1 MQFLAQKFKSRSTAR
16 RHRISVIRTVRT
28 NERGFVKDEAKVI
41 GTYWASVTPLT
52 EALRIQFETMK
63 VTATHSI
70 SMDSNVDVK
79 ETDKLKLGS
88 GREFDILTIK
98 RVDEGNRD
106 LVIITEEIR
115 PKNTISIILPKPDPE
130 IDNNGENNNQDC
142 NSNCNCNHGDNQIVV
157 VGEDPNIFTFHN
169 PPWETPNLG
178 WGLKYSVY
186 EGAQFPLITTLKDVS
201 METVMQVLHDVG
213 MISPIFPRLVK
224 VIYTNSNVQ
233 YGNISSVQG
242 MDDTGWAGGGT
253 LYFKGPIEFIIGWMG
268 YGWRYPSLL
277 HEILAVKT
285 NGRVRSYVEMKQ
297 NQANAGDYGFEIW
310 D

>member
-1 MQFLAQKFKSRSTAR
+1 MQFLQRQYKSRSTAR
-16 RHRISVIRTVRT
+16 KHRISVIRTVRT
-28 NERGFVKDEAKVI
+28 NERGFVKDKSEVI
-41 GTYWASVTPLT
+41 GTYWASVIPLT

-79 ETDKLKLGS
+79 ETDKLKLGN
-88 GREFDILTIK
+88 REFEILTIK

-115 PKNTISIILPKPDPE
+115 PKNTISPITLPTPDPE
-130 IDNNGENNNQDC
+130 PNNGENNNQDC

-186 EGAQFPLITTLKDVS
+186 EGAQFPLVTTLKDVGIN
-201 METVMQVLHDVG
+201 TVLQVLHDIG
-213 MISPIFPRLVK
+213 ISSPPLPRLVR
-224 VIYTNSNVQ
+224 VIYTNSNLQ
-233 YGNISSVQG
+233 RGEINSIQG
-242 MDDTGWAGGGT
+242 MDDSGWAGGGT

-268 YGWRYPSLL
+268 YGWKHPSLL

-285 NGRVRSYVEMKQ
+285 NGQVRSYVDMKQ
-297 NQANAGDYGFEIW
+297 NRGNAGDYGFEIW